1 MSFLESEVK
10 AFGQTQKNLRYL
22 NQYELV
28 KASVLTDTFAVIAIL
43 HFDIIATA
51 IISIVVTEGIII
63 YIITKAIGYPFCMTS
78 SLH

>member
-43 HFDIIATA
+43 HFDIIATTV
-51 IISIVVTEGIII
+51 ISIIVTKGIIV
-63 YIITKAIGYPFCMTS
+63 YIIT
-78 SLH
+78 

>member
-43 HFDIIATA
+43 HFDIIATTV
-51 IISIVVTEGIII
+51 ISIIITKGIIV
-63 YIITKAIGYPFCMTS
+63 YIIT
-78 SLH
+78 